1 MDKTKQAVAIFD
13 KLADRY
19 QEKFMDV
26 SLYQVA
32 LNVFCENLTVPNAQ
46 ILDTACGPGN
56 VTKYLLTKQP
66 SLHVLGT
73 DLSPAMLAL
82 AKINNPTAEFQIL
95 DSRKL
100 MDLQKTFDGIICSFC
115 LPYLSK
121 NEAICFIADSAQH
134 LNTNGLLYI
143 STMEDDNRKSGIE
156 KSSSG
161 DEMFMNYHEAEYLL
175 KALTDKGF
183 KVLHQQRQS
192 YSYNQKEVTDLLL
205 VAQKIM

>member
-100 MDLQKTFDGIICSFC
+100 MDLRKNFDGIICSFC